1 MGRREQYREQTRDE
15 IKALARQQMAEGGSM
30 SLSLNAIAR
39 EMGVAVSG
47 LYRYFDGRDALLTA
61 LILDAYHAHA
71 DAMEQAEA
79 SHRPRTDYAGR
90 LLAVLLAY
98 REWAVTH
105 PSEFALIYG
114 TPVPGYDAPREETVA
129 AATRAMNIVFSVLG
143 EAHAAGQLAIPAPS
157 GDPVGLMDMGVPAPL
172 AHWGMMGWTRIHGI
186 TILDAFGHFNDMM
199 QDRAAFYRNECM
211 RLLREGGLPPPT

>member
-1 MGRREQYREQTRDE
+1 MGRRELYREQTRDE
-15 IKALARQQMAEGGSM
+15 IKSLARKQLAEGGPM

-61 LILDAYHAHA
+61 LILDAFHAHA

-79 SHRPRTDYAGR
+79 AHQPRSDYAGR
-90 LLAVLLAY
+90 LLAALLAY
-98 REWAVTH
+98 REWAITH

-129 AATRAMNIVFSVLG
+129 AASRAMAVVFKVLR
-143 EAHAAGQLAIPAPS
+143 EAHAAGHLRMPS
-157 GDPVGLMDMGVPAPL
+157 MVGDPVGLMDMGVPAPL
-172 AHWGMMGWTRIHGI
+172 AHWGMIGWTRIHGI

-199 QDRAAFYRNECM
+199 QDRDAFYRNECM
-211 RLLREGGLPPPT
+211 RLLHEGGLLAPG